1 MSFVI
6 RIGAQASAGRLAVG
20 VPGPAGPLARG
31 APAPAGR
38 RTPTGRPGPC
48 PRVASLLLLLCAL
61 VSCGPGEKEFTFL
74 VRDADNRAVA
84 GVEVRLAGEDRR
96 LGLTDDKGRATMRVR
111 VAKEASL
118 RFRLADAGKP
128 GSPRYR
134 FPDVIE
140 VDAASL
146 QSGVK
151 TVWLEAAKPTEADPA
166 GPVTLRITSEPS
178 GGQAFLDGGEVGATP
193 TNLHEVTPGRHQ
205 IEVRMAGRQSYTL
218 EVVLEPGEHSFHADL
233 PRQEEARATLHVTSD
248 PPGAQVV
255 LDGRPSG
262 RVTPTVLDGLPPG
275 RHALRLEKDGFEPF
289 QATVDLTAGGPGGS
303 AGGALRPRLLTS
315 QDLEEA
321 AHARPE
327 ATPGATADPG
337 PSREYLISTAPGWAE
352 VYLDNEST
360 NRNVAGRFKAVLAAG
375 RHTFRVL
382 NSKAG
387 IDVSLQFEV
396 GPGGED
402 KRLVLNYAT
411 GRVEARP

>member
-6 RIGAQASAGRLAVG
+6 QSGALET
-20 VPGPAGPLARG
+20 
-31 APAPAGR
+31 AGR
-38 RTPTGRPGPC
+38 RWRIAP
-48 PRVASLLLLLCAL
+48 LLLLLCTL

-84 GVEVRLAGEDRR
+84 GVEVRLAGEDGR
-96 LGLTDDKGRATMRVR
+96 LGVTDDKGRATVRIRVP
-111 VAKEASL
+111 KEAGL
-118 RFRLADAGKP
+118 RFRLVDTGKP
-128 GSPRYR
+128 GSSRYR

-151 TVWLEAAKPTEADPA
+151 TIWLEAAQTADADLA
-166 GPVTLRITSEPS
+166 GPVTLRITSEPA
-178 GGQAFLDGGEVGATP
+178 GGQAFLDGSEVGTTP
-193 TNLHEVTPGRHQ
+193 ADLHDVTPGRHQ

-218 EVVLEPGEHSFHADL
+218 DVVLEPGEHTFHADL
-233 PRQEEARATLHVTSD
+233 PRQEEAKATLHVTSD

-262 RVTPTVLDGLPPG
+262 RVTPSVLEGLAPG
-275 RHALRLEKDGFEPF
+275 RHTLLLQKDGFEPF
-289 QATVDLTAGGPGGS
+289 QATVELTAGGPGGS

-315 QDLEEA
+315 RDLENA
-321 AHARPE
+321 VGTRPD
-327 ATPGATADPG
+327 ATPDATPDPG
-337 PSREYLISTAPGWAE
+337 FSREYLVATSPGWAE
-352 VYLDNEST
+352 VYLDGESA
-360 NRNVAGRFKAVLAAG
+360 NRNIAGRFKAVLSAG
-375 RHTFRVL
+375 RHTFHVL
-382 NSKAG
+382 NAKAG

-396 GPGGED
+396 KPGTQD